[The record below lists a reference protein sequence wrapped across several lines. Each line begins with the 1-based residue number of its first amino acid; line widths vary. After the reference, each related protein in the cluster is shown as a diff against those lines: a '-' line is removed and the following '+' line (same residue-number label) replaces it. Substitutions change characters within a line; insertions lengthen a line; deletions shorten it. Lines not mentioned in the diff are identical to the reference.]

1 MTAPIPVTEVV
12 ARYAATE
19 IFVRVDD
26 PAGPVRVRWRL
37 GRAQPW
43 RCDACGAMATTDCR
57 HTFAAGLLLA
67 EELLGLSRLP
77 ELHPTDERNTP
88 CP

>member
-1 MTAPIPVTEVV
+1 MTAPVPAARVV

-19 IFVRVDD
+19 LFVTVDD
-26 PAGPVRVRWRL
+26 PAGAVRVRWRL

-43 RCDACGAMATTDCR
+43 RCDSCGPQTTTACV

-67 EELLGLSRLP
+67 EDLLGLTRLP
-77 ELHPTDERNTP
+77 ELDPTKGTTP
-88 CP
+88 